1 MRDVASRAGVAVSTV
16 SRAFADPERINAET
30 RDLVLRAAEELGY
43 TAPARM
49 PATKLSNGS
58 LALVLP
64 DITNTF
70 YIDMI
75 GGSQACLRGTGITQI
90 LVNTEG
96 LGGSERAAYEA
107 LSESALGA
115 VLTASRLSD
124 KELVDLSQSMP
135 LVTFNRRIE
144 GVPDVSIDTS
154 AAFGD
159 AVRHLADL
167 GHRSITYVAGP
178 DVSLLSRRRW
188 EGCLDAAESLDVDL
202 CRIGPFTPWT
212 QAGAAAADVMIESR
226 DTAAIAFNDNLAI
239 GMLQRF
245 FELGVRVPDDVSVIG
260 CDDIVGA
267 VYSSPPLTTISAPT
281 HEVGRR
287 LTQLLLDLIA
297 DPEARRGDRIELP
310 VHLEVR
316 GSTGPARS

>member
-1 MRDVASRAGVAVSTV
+1 MSTV

-30 RDLVLRAAEELGY
+30 RDLVLRVAEELGY
-43 TAPARM
+43 TAPART
-49 PATKLSNGS
+49 PTTKLSKGS
-58 LALVLP
+58 VVLVVP

-90 LVNTEG
+90 LVNTEADG
-96 LGGSERAAYEA
+96 ASERAAYEA

-115 VLTASRLSD
+115 VVTASRLSD
-124 KELVDLSQSMP
+124 KELAELSQSMP

-159 AVRHLADL
+159 AVRHLAEL
-167 GHRSITYVAGP
+167 GHRSVTYVAGP
-178 DVSLLSRRRW
+178 DVSVVNRRRW
-188 EGCLDAAESLDVDL
+188 EGCLDAAESLDIEL
-202 CRIGPFTPWT
+202 FRIGPFTPWA
-212 QAGAAAADVMIESR
+212 QAGAAAADVMIENKA
-226 DTAAIAFNDNLAI
+226 TAAIAFNDDLAI

-245 FELGVRVPDDVSVIG
+245 FALGVRVPDDVSVVG
-260 CDDIVGA
+260 CDDILGA

-281 HEVGRR
+281 REVGSR
-287 LTQLLLDLIA
+287 LTQALLDRIA
-297 DPEARRGDRIELP
+297 DPVAHGGDRIELP
-310 VHLEVR
+310 VHLELR
-316 GSTGPARS
+316 GSTGAARS